1 MVLGAPQ
8 IRCTRLNSSGHEN
21 VEAFSFSFLASLS
34 SLRPGGRS
42 PGPAAIAASGESE
55 WFVFFRPPALM
66 PRGKRAAEEP
76 KAQEKEEK
84 QPAKGKKKKDD
95 PKSKDEA
102 AKAPSAAP
110 AAPKPPTE
118 EETVERVRV
127 LDRGVRESRQNI
139 NNCVEL
145 VQILREVRRARS
157 LCSVLCASSADDAGA
172 LALSPTLCF
181 TASAGGRAS
190 SCSVSHRPINSLPTT
205 RRCSALLRRCNVSS
219 SPSRARSHSLWTGGV
234 RAFAHSAILFDVVG
248 GSEVWVPQVRLCMC
262 SCTYILSTWDTTSHT
277 PRPALISILSALP
290 LDKVSSPEEVLANWL
305 CKHHASFHDALVHL
319 LGHKEPTLQVTTH
332 P

>member
-42 PGPAAIAASGESE
+42 PGPAAIAASGGSE
-55 WFVFFRPPALM
+55 GLVFSGPPAVRRRVTR
-66 PRGKRAAEEP
+66 PAEEP

-95 PKSKDEA
+95 PKSKYEA

-110 AAPKPPTE
+110 EPHKPPTE

-157 LCSVLCASSADDAGA
+157 LFSLVRLVSGRCKAHSHSLLLCASLQAPAA
-172 LALSPTLCF
+172 A
-181 TASAGGRAS
+181 
-190 SCSVSHRPINSLPTT
+190 HRPARFLTAPSTVSL
-205 RRCSALLRRCNVSS
+205 R
-219 SPSRARSHSLWTGGV
+219 HGGV
-234 RAFAHSAILFDVVG
+234 
-248 GSEVWVPQVRLCMC
+248 
-262 SCTYILSTWDTTSHT
+262 
-277 PRPALISILSALP
+277 PR
-290 LDKVSSPEEVLANWL
+290 
-305 CKHHASFHDALVHL
+305 C
-319 LGHKEPTLQVTTH
+319 
-332 P
+332 